1 MPTVALRGLVV
12 FPGMQ
17 VHFDV
22 GREKSIDALKAA
34 LAGDRKIFL
43 TAQKDIAVDDPDF
56 NDLYKLGVVATVSRV
71 AKLPGEGDIVRV
83 SVKGMYRARLNGIVS
98 SEPHLVGAI
107 RACAIRK
114 YDRENEYGQALIRS
128 AKSIFE
134 GYAQSAPQLSPD
146 VVLAVLGF
154 DHPGD
159 MADFIAG
166 NIALEFSD
174 RQSVL
179 EELDPIKRLEKLR
192 DDQGRYMVDELNAAE
207 SRKKS
212 LEKEISDLEAQKS
225 LLEVSN
231 ESARGQS
238 DAIVTAAR
246 SQAQKAVTEAQEQAN
261 AIVAEAQKKAE
272 TILRE
277 RIGRMSAVCAQL
289 NDMFDKG
296 E

>member
-1 MPTVALRGLVV
+1 MEDKFESAALLMPTVALRGLVV

-114 YDRENEYGQALIRS
+114 YDRENKYGSGRS
-128 AKSIFE
+128 S
-134 GYAQSAPQLSPD
+134 
-146 VVLAVLGF
+146 
-154 DHPGD
+154 
-159 MADFIAG
+159 
-166 NIALEFSD
+166 
-174 RQSVL
+174 
-179 EELDPIKRLEKLR
+179 
-192 DDQGRYMVDELNAAE
+192 
-207 SRKKS
+207 
-212 LEKEISDLEAQKS
+212 EAQRASSRAMRRARPSS
-225 LLEVSN
+225 LQMSCSRFSVSIIPATWRI
-231 ESARGQS
+231 SS
-238 DAIVTAAR
+238 PAI
-246 SQAQKAVTEAQEQAN
+246 
-261 AIVAEAQKKAE
+261 
-272 TILRE
+272 
-277 RIGRMSAVCAQL
+277 
-289 NDMFDKG
+289 
-296 E
+296 

>member
-1 MPTVALRGLVV
+1 MEDKFESAALLMPTVALRGLVV

-43 TAQKDIAVDDPDF
+43 TAQKDITVDDPDF

-83 SVKGMYRARLNGIVS
+83 SVKGIYRARLNGIVS

-146 VVLAVLGF
+146 AC
-154 DHPGD
+154 
-159 MADFIAG
+159 
-166 NIALEFSD
+166 
-174 RQSVL
+174 
-179 EELDPIKRLEKLR
+179 
-192 DDQGRYMVDELNAAE
+192 
-207 SRKKS
+207 S
-212 LEKEISDLEAQKS
+212 LCSASIIPATWRISS
-225 LLEVSN
+225 P
-231 ESARGQS
+231 
-238 DAIVTAAR
+238 AI
-246 SQAQKAVTEAQEQAN
+246 
-261 AIVAEAQKKAE
+261 
-272 TILRE
+272 
-277 RIGRMSAVCAQL
+277 
-289 NDMFDKG
+289 
-296 E
+296 

>member
-1 MPTVALRGLVV
+1 MEDKFESAALLMPIVALRGLVV

-114 YDRENEYGQALIRS
+114 YDRETSMVRRS
-128 AKSIFE
+128 SE
-134 GYAQSAPQLSPD
+134 AQRASSRAMRRVRPSSLPMSCSR
-146 VVLAVLGF
+146 F
-154 DHPGD
+154 
-159 MADFIAG
+159 
-166 NIALEFSD
+166 
-174 RQSVL
+174 SVL
-179 EELDPIKRLEKLR
+179 TIPATWR
-192 DDQGRYMVDELNAAE
+192 
-207 SRKKS
+207 
-212 LEKEISDLEAQKS
+212 ISS
-225 LLEVSN
+225 P
-231 ESARGQS
+231 
-238 DAIVTAAR
+238 AI
-246 SQAQKAVTEAQEQAN
+246 
-261 AIVAEAQKKAE
+261 
-272 TILRE
+272 
-277 RIGRMSAVCAQL
+277 
-289 NDMFDKG
+289 
-296 E
+296 